1 MYSTDVKELI
11 EKKKNVKFSVSKGPV
26 SAIADFDEYE
36 DEMVLV
42 LFGGAIAILFDR
54 VETTDCCGIDL
65 YYNGNCVAAINVSE
79 WSVC

>member
-1 MYSTDVKELI
+1 MYATDVKALI

-26 SAIADFDEYE
+26 SAIADFNEYE
-36 DEMVLV
+36 GETGLT

-54 VETTDCCGIDL
+54 IETTDCCGIDL
-65 YYNGNCVAAINVSE
+65 YFEGKCVAAINVSE